1 MNLVLE
7 IREIDNILQKSMV
20 FISNYIL
27 LYWEYDINMLF
38 PIRIIVFQ
46 LKFSLQE
53 KLNLLF
59 KVANTIV
66 YVCYSCYFSTWFSTN
81 PI

>member
-27 LYWEYDINMLF
+27 LYWEYDLNMLF

-59 KVANTIV
+59 KVIV